1 MEKYQDHLP
10 FIATIQKIDRYYTL
24 TQGVFI
30 LRGFPKHINTKQ
42 DVEVLLN
49 MYPEETKAFLQK
61 CIEESEN
68 WINPVRLNNGD
79 IGVEDTTHCV
89 RVDENGDRYQLT
101 WGFDPGCKLAR
112 LGITVEEA
120 EAMIN
125 DTETAQP

>member
-1 MEKYQDHLP
+1 M
-10 FIATIQKIDRYYTL
+10 
-24 TQGVFI
+24 
-30 LRGFPKHINTKQ
+30 RGFPKHINTKQ

-68 WINPVRLNNGD
+68 WINPVRLNDGD

-125 DTETAQP
+125 DTETA

>member
-1 MEKYQDHLP
+1 M
-10 FIATIQKIDRYYTL
+10 
-24 TQGVFI
+24 
-30 LRGFPKHINTKQ
+30 RGFPKHINTKQ

-68 WINPVRLNNGD
+68 WINPVRLNENDMG
-79 IGVEDTTHCV
+79 IEDATHCV
-89 RVDENGDRYQLT
+89 RIDENGERYQLT

-112 LGITVEEA
+112 LGISKEEA

-125 DTETAQP
+125 DTETTK

>member
-1 MEKYQDHLP
+1 M
-10 FIATIQKIDRYYTL
+10 
-24 TQGVFI
+24 
-30 LRGFPKHINTKQ
+30 RGFPKHINTKQ

-68 WINPVRLNNGD
+68 WINPIKLSDGD
-79 IGVEDTTHCV
+79 SGIEDSTRCV
-89 RVDENGDRYQLT
+89 RIDENGDRYQLT

-125 DTETAQP
+125 DTETA

>member
-1 MEKYQDHLP
+1 
-10 FIATIQKIDRYYTL
+10 
-24 TQGVFI
+24 VFI

-68 WINPVRLNNGD
+68 WINPVKLSESESG
-79 IGVEDTTHCV
+79 IEDATHAV
-89 RVDENGDRYQLT
+89 RIDENGDRYQLE
-101 WGFDPGCKLAR
+101 WGFDPGCNLAR
-112 LGITVEEA
+112 LGISVAEA

-125 DTETAQP
+125 GTS